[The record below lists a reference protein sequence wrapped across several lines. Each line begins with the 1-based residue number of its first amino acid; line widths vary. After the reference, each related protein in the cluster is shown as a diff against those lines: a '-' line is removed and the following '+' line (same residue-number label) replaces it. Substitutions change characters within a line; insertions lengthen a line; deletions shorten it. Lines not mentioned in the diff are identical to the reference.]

1 MRIPALVSTFRRPP
15 PGCAD
20 PRSCYQVTLVAAEP
34 VELTEH
40 RFMEKNIGCKK
51 MRQAKRTHRGIRA
64 GMVVLSQWCWFLLE
78 GRGLIQKIRPGPADQ
93 RRTRPSNCR
102 TGPTVSAASR
112 PRRAHAQFRVSLPPG
127 NQSGRD
133 RVRWAGRQISNR
145 RRAMSL
151 PPPRR
156 RIDTGKVPKA
166 PMSTG
171 ERAKRAPF
179 LRRTVTCAVPAIW
192 LVCVRFVRPSF
203 GRLTPTAPT
212 VDPTA

>member
-78 GRGLIQKIRPGPADQ
+78 GRGLIQKIRPGPRISVEHGRQ
-93 RRTRPSNCR
+93 
-102 TGPTVSAASR
+102 TVVPARQFPPPRALAALMLSSAC
-112 PRRAHAQFRVSLPPG
+112 PFRRAINRVETGCVGPVARSVTAAVPCHYPHPVVALIPARFPKHRCPPG
-127 NQSGRD
+127 N
-133 RVRWAGRQISNR
+133 
-145 RRAMSL
+145 
-151 PPPRR
+151 
-156 RIDTGKVPKA
+156 
-166 PMSTG
+166 
-171 ERAKRAPF
+171 ERS
-179 LRRTVTCAVPAIW
+179 VH
-192 LVCVRFVRPSF
+192 PSYDE
-203 GRLTPTAPT
+203 L
-212 VDPTA
+212 